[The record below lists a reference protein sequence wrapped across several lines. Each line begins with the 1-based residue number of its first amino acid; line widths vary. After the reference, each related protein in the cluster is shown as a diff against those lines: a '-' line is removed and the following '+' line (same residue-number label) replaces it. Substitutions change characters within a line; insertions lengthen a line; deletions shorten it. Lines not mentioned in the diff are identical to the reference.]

1 MRGRSQGSDPR
12 DSTAEGSWLAPLAAL
27 AVGALCVLFLVAAR
41 STSAPSGQSV
51 PGINTQHLR
60 ERVDQEALF
69 AIHWQQMIEN
79 LCKDPV
85 LQAEGIGADC
95 RNGTITFGDDLFDE
109 DETTQLT
116 EEGIRKLHYAI
127 DGLLRNLRAHPDVWE
142 RVESIELRGHAD
154 PRARRDPYVTNMRVS
169 QQRPLAI
176 MFYLISD
183 WALSERDRE
192 DLERL
197 MILSAASY
205 SRPPES
211 CPERN
216 NECYSFWRRVE
227 ITPRLR
233 GAQIVDEH
241 RRFNQDLSRIIRE
254 PS

>member
-1 MRGRSQGSDPR
+1 MRGRPRGSDPLR
-12 DSTAEGSWLAPLAAL
+12 SATEGSWLAPLAVL
-27 AVGALCVLFLVAAR
+27 AVGVLCLLFLLAAR
-41 STSAPSGQSV
+41 STSPPDQRAPEVGAQR
-51 PGINTQHLR
+51 LR
-60 ERVDQEALF
+60 DRVDEEARF
-69 AIHWQQMIEN
+69 PVHWQQMIEN
-79 LCKDPV
+79 LCSDPV
-85 LQAEGIGADC
+85 LQAEGIAADC
-95 RNGTITFGDDLFDE
+95 RTGTITFGDDLFDD

-142 RVESIELRGHAD
+142 RIESIELRGHAD

-169 QQRPLAI
+169 QQRPLAV

-197 MILSAASY
+197 MVLSAASY

-233 GAQIVDEH
+233 GAQIVEEH
-241 RRFNQDLSRIIRE
+241 RRFNQELSRLAE
-254 PS
+254 DPA

>member
-1 MRGRSQGSDPR
+1 MRGRPRGSDPR
-12 DSTAEGSWLAPLAAL
+12 RPTEEGSWLAPLAAL
-27 AVGALCVLFLVAAR
+27 AVGALCLLFLFAAR
-41 STSAPSGQSV
+41 STPAPANQSAPD
-51 PGINTQHLR
+51 INAERLR
-60 ERVDQEALF
+60 ERVDEEALF
-69 AIHWQQMIEN
+69 AVHWQQMTGN
-79 LCKDPV
+79 LCSDPV
-85 LQAEGIGADC
+85 LQAEGIAADC
-95 RNGTITFGDDLFDE
+95 RTGTITFGDDLFDE
-109 DETTQLT
+109 DEATQLT

-142 RVESIELRGHAD
+142 RIESIELRGHAD

-183 WALSERDRE
+183 WALSERDRD

-211 CPERN
+211 CPDRN

-241 RRFNQDLSRIIRE
+241 RRFNQELSRIAGE